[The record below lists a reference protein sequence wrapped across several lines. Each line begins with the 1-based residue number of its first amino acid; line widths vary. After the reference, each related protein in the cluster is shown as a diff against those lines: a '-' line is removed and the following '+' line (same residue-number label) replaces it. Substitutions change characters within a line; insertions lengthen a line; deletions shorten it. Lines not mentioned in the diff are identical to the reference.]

1 MTPDSALRSLR
12 APSDAL
18 PDSSRALLDAVT
30 ALSSDLDLHGVL
42 TRIVES
48 ASALTGARYA
58 ALGVLGSGD
67 GLVEFVTTGV
77 SDAERARIGSP
88 PHGRG
93 ILGLLISEPR
103 PLRLHDLGEHPASY
117 GFPDGHPPMTSFL
130 GVPVLIRGTVF
141 GNLYLTEKAGGQ
153 DFTDTDED
161 LVVALAQAAGL
172 VIENARAY
180 GLSERRR
187 RWLEAAADLTDA
199 LQPPVDDD
207 RALEQIATTARRLSG
222 ARAVVVM
229 SADDDPVVRAVA
241 SDGPDRATNLDSA
254 GLALESTGVATLA
267 EPVEVPLGGPA
278 DPIAAVL
285 PLRTRLADGGLLIA
299 VFDGEH
305 QRLRDLDDRELL
317 VSFADHAALAL
328 DRARAVADRE
338 EHAVTQDRERIARD
352 LHDVVIQRLFAT
364 GMQLRAAALRGG
376 DDLTDRVEQSV
387 SDLDMTI
394 RDVRATIFGLQHD
407 GTGSVRHEVR
417 VLAQEYAEALG
428 QAPVVR
434 TVGPVDTAVDEALRS
449 QLLPVLREA
458 LSNVAQHARAT
469 RVEVE
474 LVVDADELLLS
485 VLDDGV
491 GVGPAAPMAQHSG
504 LRNAR
509 ERAEALGGTLELS
522 PRVPHG
528 LMFRWRVP
536 LGAPGVVSAP
546 G

>member
-1 MTPDSALRSLR
+1 MSPAQGPDDL
-12 APSDAL
+12 L

-42 TRIVES
+42 VRIVES

-58 ALGVLGSGD
+58 ALGVIGSGN
-67 GLVEFVTTGV
+67 GLVEFVTTGL
-77 SDAERARIGSP
+77 SEEERARIGPP

-93 ILGLLISEPR
+93 ILGLLVTDPR

-117 GFPDGHPPMTSFL
+117 GFPEGHPPMTSFL

-141 GNLYLTEKAGGQ
+141 GNLYLTEKAGGE
-153 DFTDTDED
+153 DFTDTDER

-187 RWLEAAADLTDA
+187 RWLEAAAGLTDA

-207 RALEQIATTARRLSG
+207 RAVDQIATTARRLSG

-241 SDGPDRATNLDSA
+241 SDVPDRTSVLESA
-254 GLALESTGVATLA
+254 AAALERTGVATLA
-267 EPVEVPLGGPA
+267 DPVEVPLGDREGPV
-278 DPIAAVL
+278 AAVL
-285 PLRTRLADGGLLIA
+285 PLRTRLADGGIMVAL
-299 VFDGEH
+299 FDREH

-317 VSFADHAALAL
+317 VSFTDHAALAL

-338 EHAVTQDRERIARD
+338 EHAVTLDRERIARD

-364 GMQLRAAALRGG
+364 GMQLHAAALHGG
-376 DDLTDRVEQSV
+376 DDLPARVEQSV
-387 SDLDMTI
+387 ADLDATI

-417 VLAQEYAEALG
+417 SLAQEYAETLG

-434 TVGPVDTAVDEALRS
+434 TVGPVDTAVGEALRS

-458 LSNVAQHARAT
+458 LSNVAQHARAN

-474 LVVDADELLLS
+474 LVVDTDELLLS

-491 GVGPAAPMAQHSG
+491 GIGPVAQHSG

-509 ERAEALGGTLELS
+509 DRAESLGGTLELS
-522 PRVPHG
+522 PRLPHG
-528 LMFRWRVP
+528 LMLRWRVP
-536 LGAPGVVSAP
+536 LDAPGAAP
-546 G
+546 AQW

>member
-1 MTPDSALRSLR
+1 VNPSAPPTDL
-12 APSDAL
+12 L

-58 ALGVLGSGD
+58 ALGVLGPGD
-67 GLVEFVTTGV
+67 SLAEFVTTGV
-77 SDAERARIGSP
+77 SDEVRTRIGPP

-93 ILGLLISEPR
+93 ILGLLITDPR

-117 GFPDGHPPMTSFL
+117 GFPKGHPPMTSFL

-141 GNLYLTEKAGGQ
+141 GNLYLTEKADGL
-153 DFTDTDED
+153 DFTETDER

-187 RWLEAAADLTDA
+187 RWLEAVAGLTDA

-222 ARAVVVM
+222 ARAVVVT

-241 SDGPDRATNLDSA
+241 SDAPDRVATLESA
-254 GLALESTGVATLA
+254 TVALERTGVATLA
-267 EPVEVPLGGPA
+267 DPVEVPLGGA
-278 DPIAAVL
+278 TDPVAAVL
-285 PLRTRLADGGLLIA
+285 PLRTRLADGGILVA
-299 VFDGEH
+299 VFDGEQ

-338 EHAVTQDRERIARD
+338 DHAVIQDRERIARD

-376 DDLTDRVEQSV
+376 EDLPERVEQSV
-387 SDLDMTI
+387 ADLDATI

-407 GTGSVRHEVR
+407 GTASARHEVR
-417 VLAQEYAEALG
+417 TLAQAYAETLG
-428 QAPVVR
+428 YAPVVR
-434 TVGPVDTAVDEALRS
+434 TVGPVDTVIDESLRN
-449 QLLPVLREA
+449 QLMPVLREA

-469 RVEVE
+469 RVEI
-474 LVVDADELLLS
+474 ELLVDGDQLQLS

-491 GVGPAAPMAQHSG
+491 GLGPVTQHSG
-504 LRNAR
+504 LRNAL
-509 ERAEALGGTLELS
+509 ERAQALGGTLELN
-522 PRVPHG
+522 PRLPHG

-536 LGAPGVVSAP
+536 LDPPTVAQR
-546 G
+546 